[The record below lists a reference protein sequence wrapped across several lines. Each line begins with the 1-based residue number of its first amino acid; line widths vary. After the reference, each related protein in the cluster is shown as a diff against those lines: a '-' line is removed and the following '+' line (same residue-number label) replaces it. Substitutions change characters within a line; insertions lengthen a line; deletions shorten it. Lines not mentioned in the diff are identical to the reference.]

1 MNSLRLA
8 DGRTLEYLT
17 AGPAD
22 GTPLVFHHGTPFAAV
37 LFEPM
42 VAAAA
47 RHGLRLVVHSR
58 PGYAGSTPL
67 PGRTVADVT
76 ADVTALLAEL
86 GAERFLTVGWSG
98 GGPHALACAALLP
111 GRCVAAATIAG
122 VAPYRADGLDWL
134 AGMGAENIAEFEA
147 AAAGVEPLSAFL
159 GAEAEALADVRGEHI
174 ATALGDL
181 VSEPDR
187 NVLTDDF
194 AEYSAAAFRLAVST
208 GTAGWLDDDLA
219 FVGDWGFDPAAIQ
232 TPVSIW
238 QGSEDR
244 MVPFAHGRWLAARVP
259 GAAVHLEPTEGHLSL
274 LLARFGDIVAE
285 LAELAELAEQTG
297 QVESPGQTARLP

>member
-8 DGRTLEYLT
+8 DGRTLEYLA

-42 VAAAA
+42 VAAAV

-76 ADVTALLAEL
+76 EDVTALLADL
-86 GAERFLTVGWSG
+86 GADRFLTVGWSG

-122 VAPYRADGLDWL
+122 VAPYAADGLEWL
-134 AGMGAENIAEFEA
+134 SGMGAENIAEFTA
-147 AAAGVEPLSAFL
+147 AAAGAERLSEFLSAQ
-159 GAEAEALADVRGEHI
+159 AEALAHVRGEHI
-174 ATALGDL
+174 AAALGDL
-181 VSEPDR
+181 VPEVDR
-187 NVLTDDF
+187 KVLTDDF

-208 GTAGWLDDDLA
+208 GIAGWRDDDLA
-219 FVGDWGFDPAAIQ
+219 FVGDWGFDPAAIS

-244 MVPFAHGRWLAARVP
+244 MVPFPHGRWLAERLP
-259 GAAVHLEPTEGHLSL
+259 GAAVHLEPGEGHLSL
-274 LLARFGDIVAE
+274 VLARFDDIVAE
-285 LAELAELAEQTG
+285 LA
-297 QVESPGQTARLP
+297 ARLP